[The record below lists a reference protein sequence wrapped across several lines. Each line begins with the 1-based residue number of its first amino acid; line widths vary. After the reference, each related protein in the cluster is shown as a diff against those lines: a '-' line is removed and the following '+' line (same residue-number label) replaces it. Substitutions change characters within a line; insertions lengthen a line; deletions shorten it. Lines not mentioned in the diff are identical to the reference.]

1 MGKSLQKIEDYYIK
15 KGLSGS
21 KLRKSLESDKEYQK
35 VLSDRKTRL
44 TKKFKIISGEK
55 KEYVL
60 STNQDYEILGKV
72 KQSERQKLSVC
83 DRKLIKFIRTQL
95 RQDWRTPIVKLLN
108 TILKKYK

>member
-21 KLRKSLESDKEYQK
+21 KLRKALESDKEYQK
-35 VLSDRKTRL
+35 VLADRKTRL
-44 TKKFKIISGEK
+44 TKKFKIISGEE

-60 STNQDYEILGKV
+60 STNQDYEILDKV
-72 KQSERQKLSVC
+72 KQLERQKLSVC

>member
-21 KLRKSLESDKEYQK
+21 KLRKALESDKEYQK

-72 KQSERQKLSVC
+72 KQLEKQKLSVV
-83 DRKLIKFIRTQL
+83 DRRLIKFIRTQL
-95 RQDWRTPIVKLLN
+95 RQDWRTPIIELLN
-108 TILKKYK
+108 DLSERYK